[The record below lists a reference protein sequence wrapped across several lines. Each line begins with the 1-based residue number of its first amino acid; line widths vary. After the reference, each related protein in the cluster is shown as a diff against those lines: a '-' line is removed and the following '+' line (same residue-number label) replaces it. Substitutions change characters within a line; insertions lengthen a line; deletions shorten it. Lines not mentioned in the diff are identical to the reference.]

1 MMVND
6 SRSAYYYSVSCFN
19 SGIRCGFGIISVEV
33 NFIAVVKS
41 LGSYVPTLR
50 TTWNQQDKSRI
61 LELIQLI
68 IMHKI
73 KHKV

>member
-1 MMVND
+1 MVND
-6 SRSAYYYSVSCFN
+6 SRSDYNYY
-19 SGIRCGFGIISVEV
+19 SVEV

-41 LGSYVPTLR
+41 CAR

-73 KHKV
+73 KSKV